1 MVSISKF
8 ALLLLASAAPS
19 AFAFVPSKFHPT
31 RVSSITQRATVEEK
45 AATETTFD
53 LEQYFATKIPSVE
66 EALKASVVS
75 QMPQT
80 DKICESMAYSLMAGG
95 KRIRPILCIAA
106 CEMFGGDES
115 VAMPTAVAL
124 EMIHTMSLIHDD
136 LPSMDNDDL
145 RRGKPTNHV
154 SSMSERKICMDC
166 VSFFL
171 FGFVSWRTNHISPIA
186 YLYQFHPSFF
196 RSSTVKML
204 PSLLEMLYFR
214 HPSNMLQRILPN
226 LYPLNVSWILS
237 SV

>member
-8 ALLLLASAAPS
+8 ALVLLASAPS
-19 AFAFVPSKFHPT
+19 AFAFAPTQFNPT
-31 RVSSITQRATVEEK
+31 RASVTQRATVEK
-45 AATETTFD
+45 TASTETTFN
-53 LEQYFATKIPSVE
+53 LEEYFATKIPSVE

-75 QMPQT
+75 KMPQT

-154 SSMSERKICMDC
+154 SCTIDFLNDMYISYGHVYTYH
-166 VSFFL
+166 VSCIYRSIYIYIILLTFFL
-171 FGFVSWRTNHISPIA
+171 HRLS
-186 YLYQFHPSFF
+186 L
-196 RSSTVKML
+196 VKML
-204 PSLLEMLYFR
+204 PSLLEMLYFPL
-214 HPSNMLQRILPN
+214 PSNMLPRILPN
-226 LYPLNVSWILS
+226 LYPLNVSWMLS

>member
-1 MVSISKF
+1 MVSISKY

-19 AFAFVPSKFHPT
+19 AFAFAPSKFNPT

-154 SSMSERKICMDC
+154 SCVCMERMIND
-166 VSFFL
+166 FFL
-171 FGFVSWRTNHISPIA
+171 YIWFCVMTNNPISPIA
-186 YLYQFHPSFF
+186 YLSQFHHLFF

-226 LYPLNVSWILS
+226 LYPLNVSWMLS